1 MDEMSIRQQAEF
13 DGKEVHGL
21 INLGF
26 DETDDDSLPLAK
38 EAFVLLLVCINSH
51 WKLPIG
57 YFLSNGLSSTQK
69 QTLIKHCLSLLHQ
82 NNVNV
87 VSLTFDGLSNNFS
100 MAKQLGCNFDD
111 VNSLKTCFPH
121 PSDSNQEIAV
131 FPDPPHMLKLVR
143 NTFGEKR
150 CLFSSE
156 IIDWKYVE
164 ALHKLQE
171 SEGVHLGNKLRGGH
185 IKFSKQKMKVKLA
198 AQLFS
203 SSVADAIDYCHNKL
217 KLQDFIGSEATVEF
231 LRLINTLFDVLNSRS
246 IRQHGY
252 KKAVSKQNADLYL
265 QFMHKA
271 KAYILSLKES
281 RGGLPIL
288 ESRRKT
294 GFLGFLICI
303 KSFEAIVAKM
313 ISSERP
319 DLIYFPLYKV
329 SQDHVELLF
338 SAVRFHGGSNDNP
351 TARQFR
357 SAYRKLLVNAEI
369 KCTASGN
376 CIPLTDVKILT
387 VSSSVS
393 SKTVINVT
401 TQCTSMVEHESS
413 VDEQPTEMALP
424 CVFLSECTNDIVYY
438 IAGFIVKKLSV
449 SLKCSS
455 CISALYPENIPTS
468 LSLVSYKSEG
478 KRIHPSNDV
487 FSICKECE
495 IVFRQHIIKNE
506 SENSKLIIMRKAP
519 EVLNRIQSRSYFSIL
534 NQHQF
539 DTEPTKNHL
548 VHLMR
553 CVIFQYFK
561 VRLSYYCKNLAI
573 NKESV
578 RQFFKHIVNF
588 KGQ

>member
-1 MDEMSIRQQAEF
+1 MGSCVAFNCTNRCSKKIPGLTFHSFPKNETRRQLWVKAVRRENWEPSKFSKLCSKHFPEEMIDRTSLSCVRLRDNAVPSLFDFPSHLQKVVKLRKLPTRAVFEPAHSKIVQQATTGVESAATELEVLGCSSESPTKAVYKRKVAELGDIIEKKNKKLKVLQQKVRRYEKKVKNLSELLAHLKKKDFLDDDALHVLSTVTSVNKEFISRQLATVTKLPLPQNYSAELRSFALTLNFYSPRAYEYVRSTFGLALPHHKTLSRWYQHIDAAPGFTKEAIDALALKIRNSPNPLFFSLIMDEMSIRQQAEF

-131 FPDPPHMLKLVR
+131 FPDPPHMLNLVR

-271 KAYILSLKES
+271 KAYIQGVQQ
-281 RGGLPIL
+281 RTP
-288 ESRRKT
+288 
-294 GFLGFLICI
+294 
-303 KSFEAIVAKM
+303 
-313 ISSERP
+313 
-319 DLIYFPLYKV
+319 
-329 SQDHVELLF
+329 
-338 SAVRFHGGSNDNP
+338 
-351 TARQFR
+351 
-357 SAYRKLLVNAEI
+357 
-369 KCTASGN
+369 
-376 CIPLTDVKILT
+376 
-387 VSSSVS
+387 
-393 SKTVINVT
+393 
-401 TQCTSMVEHESS
+401 
-413 VDEQPTEMALP
+413 
-424 CVFLSECTNDIVYY
+424 
-438 IAGFIVKKLSV
+438 
-449 SLKCSS
+449 
-455 CISALYPENIPTS
+455 
-468 LSLVSYKSEG
+468 
-478 KRIHPSNDV
+478 
-487 FSICKECE
+487 
-495 IVFRQHIIKNE
+495 
-506 SENSKLIIMRKAP
+506 
-519 EVLNRIQSRSYFSIL
+519 
-534 NQHQF
+534 
-539 DTEPTKNHL
+539 
-548 VHLMR
+548 
-553 CVIFQYFK
+553 
-561 VRLSYYCKNLAI
+561 
-573 NKESV
+573 
-578 RQFFKHIVNF
+578 
-588 KGQ
+588 

>member
-38 EAFVLLLVCINSH
+38 EAFVLLFVCINSH

-69 QTLIKHCLSLLHQ
+69 QMLIKHCVSLLHQ

-252 KKAVSKQNADLYL
+252 KKAVSKQTADLYL

-329 SQDHVELLF
+329 SQHHVELLF

-351 TARQFR
+351 IARQFR

-401 TQCTSMVEHESS
+401 MQCTSMVEHESS

-424 CVFLSECTNDIVYY
+424 CVFLSECSNDIVYY

-455 CISALYPENIPTS
+455 CISALYLENIPTS

-478 KRIHPSNDV
+478 KLIHPSNDV

-495 IVFRQHIIKNE
+495 IVFRQHIIK
-506 SENSKLIIMRKAP
+506 K
-519 EVLNRIQSRSYFSIL
+519 
-534 NQHQF
+534 
-539 DTEPTKNHL
+539 
-548 VHLMR
+548 
-553 CVIFQYFK
+553 
-561 VRLSYYCKNLAI
+561 
-573 NKESV
+573 
-578 RQFFKHIVNF
+578 
-588 KGQ
+588 